1 MPKQMSEKIKFLT
14 DEIDGLRARIGMTG
28 NATQRSKLDLLED
41 IRSDYQKSIERAAR
55 QEGSEA

>member
-1 MPKQMSEKIKFLT
+1 MPKQMSEKINFLT
-14 DEIDGLRARIGMTG
+14 DEITGLRARIGMTG